1 LSLLRTRVE
10 LTDLRRIHSRKL
22 QPLFDEEARCWLEQ
36 LRWDYSASLEL
47 IRNFID
53 SHSLL
58 GYAAWQNGEP
68 AGYGFY
74 VLEDHKGLIGGLYVS
89 SKFPQAEVARL
100 LLREMLTSLR
110 HMPQIERVEAQLM
123 PSGTELDQVLA
134 GENFRL
140 YHRQFMLLKLGQE
153 MEKKDGAKPVSG
165 LRLEPWTDRWV
176 VPAGRLIRLAYENHI
191 DGEINDQY
199 RSEAG
204 ANRFLRNIV
213 FLRGCG
219 EFLSQASFV
228 LADPLSEQP
237 VGLVLTSAVA
247 PRVAHTTQICVLP
260 GYQGRGLGRRMLEAS
275 VAALERMDYA
285 SLTLTVTSA
294 NHRAVGLYERM
305 GFRTIRRFSAG
316 VWKG

>member
-1 LSLLRTRVE
+1 VSLLRTRVE

-22 QPLFDEEARCWLEQ
+22 QSLFEEESRCWLEQ
-36 LRWDYSASLEL
+36 LRWDYSPSIDL

-89 SKFPQAEVARL
+89 AKFPQAEVARI
-100 LLREMLTSLR
+100 LLREMLASLR
-110 HMPQIERVEAQLM
+110 HTPHIDRVEAQLM
-123 PSGTELDQVLA
+123 PSGTGLDDVLA
-134 GENFRL
+134 GENFHL
-140 YHRQFMLLKLGQE
+140 YHRQFMLLTLGRRKVHE
-153 MEKKDGAKPVSG
+153 ARPISG
-165 LRLEPWTDRWV
+165 MKLEPWSDRWM
-176 VPAGRLIRLAYENHI
+176 VPASKLIRLAYENHI

-219 EFLSQASFV
+219 EFLAQPSFV
-228 LADPLSEQP
+228 LSSPQSDLPI
-237 VGLVLTSAVA
+237 GLVLTSGVA
-247 PRVAHTTQICVLP
+247 PGVAHTTQICVLP
-260 GYQGRGLGRRMLEAS
+260 GYQGQGLGRRMIEAS
-275 VAALERMDYA
+275 VTALEGMGYTGL
-285 SLTLTVTSA
+285 SLTVTSA
-294 NHRAVGLYERM
+294 NHPAVALYERM
-305 GFRTIRRFSAG
+305 GFRTLRRFSAG

>member
-1 LSLLRTRVE
+1 MSLLRTRVE
-10 LTDLRRIHSRKL
+10 LTDLRRINSRKL
-22 QPLFDEEARCWLEQ
+22 QPLFDEEGRCWLQQ
-36 LRWDYSASLEL
+36 LHWDYSPSLDL

-89 SKFPQAEVARL
+89 AKFPQAEVARL
-100 LLREMLTSLR
+100 LLREILANLK
-110 HMPQIERVEAQLM
+110 HMPHIERVEAQLM
-123 PSGTELDQVLA
+123 PSGTELDNVLA

-140 YHRQFMLLKLGQE
+140 YHRQFMLLTLGKEQ
-153 MEKKDGAKPVSG
+153 KKDGGKPMSG
-165 LRLEPWTDRWV
+165 LRLETWCDRWV

-228 LADPLSEQP
+228 LVDPLSEAP

-247 PRVAHTTQICVLP
+247 PGVAHTTQICVLP
-260 GYQGRGLGRRMLEAS
+260 GHQGRGLGRRMLESSA
-275 VAALERMDYA
+275 AALERMGYTT
-285 SLTLTVTSA
+285 LTLTVTSA

-305 GFRTIRRFSAG
+305 GFNTIRRFSAG